1 VSGTKRFHNILEMP
15 YKDVQDRIREG
26 CDVCLVPLGS
36 TEKHGAHI
44 PLGTDSFITEWVTK
58 EAAKAADVLHTP
70 LEPFG
75 YSPHHM
81 GIAGEG
87 CGTISLSAATYR
99 GIMHDV
105 ARSLIFHGINKIIFV
120 THHGSNT
127 KPIDEM
133 LRRLRYQTG
142 AFFAYYKTP
151 TERECSVIEDLLE
164 GSKEETPGWHSGELE
179 TSAMLAL
186 VPDSVYME
194 RAKPDRAHAP
204 RWMGPNF
211 SKTDGTGTVI
221 FQNSENIWVPME
233 HHEYSDTATI
243 GNPLRGNAEKG
254 WKLLARMVDHLVAFI
269 EEVKHFP
276 TEVKDRSYNDRT

>member
-1 VSGTKRFHNILEMP
+1 MVAKRFHNILEMP
-15 YKDVQDRIREG
+15 YLDVQERIKGG

-44 PLGTDSFITEWVTK
+44 PLGTDSFITEWVVK
-58 EAAKAADVLHTP
+58 KAAEKADVLHTP

-81 GIAGEG
+81 GREDEG
-87 CGTISLSAATYR
+87 CGTITLSAETYR
-99 GIMHDV
+99 GIMYDI
-105 ARSLIFHGINKIIFV
+105 ARSLIFHGINKVIFV

-133 LRRLRYQTG
+133 MRRLRYQTG
-142 AFFAYYKTP
+142 AFFSYYKTP
-151 TERECSVIEDLLE
+151 TEREFSILE
-164 GSKEETPGWHSGELE
+164 GILEGPPEETPGWHSGELE

-186 VPDSVYME
+186 VPDSVRME

-204 RWMGPNF
+204 KWMGDKF
-211 SKTDGTGTVI
+211 SKIDGTGTVI
-221 FQNSENIWVPME
+221 FQGSENIFVPME

-243 GNPLRGNAEKG
+243 GNPLRGSEEKG
-254 WKLLARMVDHLVAFI
+254 RKLLERMVENLAAFT
-269 EEVKHFP
+269 EEVKKFP
-276 TEVKDRSYNDRT
+276 TEVKDRSFNDRA

>member
-1 VSGTKRFHNILEMP
+1 MAKRFHNILEMP
-15 YKDVQDRIREG
+15 YLDVQERIKGG

-44 PLGTDSFITEWVTK
+44 PLGTDSFITEWVVK
-58 EAAKAADVLHTP
+58 KAAEKADVLHTP

-81 GIAGEG
+81 GREGEG
-87 CGTISLSAATYR
+87 CGTITLSAETYR
-99 GIMHDV
+99 GIMHDI
-105 ARSLIFHGINKIIFV
+105 AKSLIFHGINKVIFV

-133 LRRLRYQTG
+133 MRRLRYETG
-142 AFFAYYKTP
+142 AFFSYYKTP
-151 TERECSVIEDLLE
+151 TERECNVLE
-164 GSKEETPGWHSGELE
+164 GILEGPKEETPGWHSGELE
-179 TSAMLAL
+179 TSAMMAL

-194 RAKPDRAHAP
+194 RAKQDWAHAP
-204 RWMGPNF
+204 EWMGEKF
-211 SKTDGTGTVI
+211 SKWDGTGTVV
-221 FQNSENIWVPME
+221 FQDSENIWVPME

-243 GNPLRGNAEKG
+243 GNPHRGSNDKG
-254 WKLLARMVDHLVAFI
+254 WKLLERMVGNLSAYA

-276 TEVKDRSYNDRT
+276 TEVTDRSFNDRA